1 MVKKKVEASS
11 VKEPSH
17 IKFDCVNDKFGEGV
31 SFKLIEDNGLDP
43 QEMNS
48 VTMSELLGVE
58 VKTVR
63 IDNSFNAVFVIDTKK
78 DKKGK

>member
-1 MVKKKVEASS
+1 MVKKKVEA
-11 VKEPSH
+11 PSH
-17 IKFDCVNDKFGEGV
+17 IKFDCGEEGDKFGKGV

>member
-1 MVKKKVEASS
+1 MVKKKVE
-11 VKEPSH
+11 V
-17 IKFDCVNDKFGEGV
+17 IKGESNPIHFDCGNDKFGEGV
-31 SFKLIEDNGLDP
+31 TFERLINAGYNP

-48 VTMSELLGVE
+48 VTMSELLGIE

-78 DKKGK
+78 R